1 MKYKITLN
9 EEDYVRLRIF
19 HFYHSTLGKRQL
31 HSARTIAFKL
41 SAIILLLLLIMD
53 VQLDRIV
60 IYAITWGIIS
70 VAFYFYAP
78 KRLEKNI
85 RRQVSMMKQDGK
97 LPYMEEGTEIEF
109 LESMIVQ
116 RSEHGESH
124 VNYSDVERVYI
135 EQEYLYIYSNAVQ
148 AFVIPYRC
156 LGEEKKQVIDY
167 IMKNM
172 NSKIRK

>member
-1 MKYKITLN
+1 MKYRITLN
-9 EEDYVRLRIF
+9 EEDYVRFRIF
-19 HFYHSTLGKRQL
+19 HMYHSKLGKRQL

-60 IYAITWGIIS
+60 IYAIMWGIIS

-78 KRLEKNI
+78 KRVEKNI
-85 RRQVSMMKQDGK
+85 RKQVSMTKEDGK
-97 LPYMEEGTEIEF
+97 LPYSTDTEIEF

-116 RSEHGESH
+116 RNEHGESH
-124 VNYSDVERVYI
+124 VNYSDIERVYI

-148 AFVIPYRC
+148 AAVIPYRC
-156 LGEEKKQVIDY
+156 LGEDKKRVIQFVMEN
-167 IMKNM
+167 MKD
-172 NSKIRK
+172 KLRK

>member
-9 EEDYVRLRIF
+9 EEDYVRMRIF

-31 HSARTIAFKL
+31 HSARTIAFKV
-41 SAIILLLLLIMD
+41 SAIFLLLLLIMD
-53 VQLDRIV
+53 VQLDSIV
-60 IYAITWGIIS
+60 IFTITWGIIS

-97 LPYMEEGTEIEF
+97 LPFIGDTEIEF

-116 RSEHGESH
+116 RNEHGESH
-124 VNYSDVERVYI
+124 VNYSDVERIFI

-148 AFVIPYRC
+148 AAVIPYRC
-156 LGEEKKQVIDY
+156 LGEDKKQVIQFVMEN
-167 IMKNM
+167 MKD
-172 NSKIRK
+172 KLRK

>member
-31 HSARTIAFKL
+31 HNARTIAFKV

-53 VQLDRIV
+53 VQLDSIV
-60 IYAITWGIIS
+60 IFTITWGIIS

-78 KRLEKNI
+78 KRLERNI
-85 RRQVSMMKQDGK
+85 RRQVGMMKQDGK
-97 LPYMEEGTEIEF
+97 LPFIGDTEIEF

-116 RSEHGESH
+116 RNEHGESH
-124 VNYSDVERVYI
+124 VNYSEVERIYI

-148 AFVIPYRC
+148 AAVIPYRC
-156 LGEEKKQVIDY
+156 LGEDKKQVINFVMEN
-167 IMKNM
+167 MKD
-172 NSKIRK
+172 KLRK

>member
-1 MKYKITLN
+1 MKYRITLN

-53 VQLDRIV
+53 VQLDSIV
-60 IYAITWGIIS
+60 IFTITWGIIS

-78 KRLEKNI
+78 KRLERNI

-97 LPYMEEGTEIEF
+97 LPFIGDTEIEF

-116 RSEHGESH
+116 RNEHGESH
-124 VNYSDVERVYI
+124 VNYSDVERIYI
-135 EQEYLYIYSNAVQ
+135 EQEYLYIYINAVQ
-148 AFVIPYRC
+148 ASVIPYRC
-156 LGEEKKQVIDY
+156 LGEDKKRVIEFVMEKSGRTY
-167 IMKNM
+167 TN
-172 NSKIRK
+172 

>member
-31 HSARTIAFKL
+31 HSARTIAFKV

-53 VQLDRIV
+53 VQLDSIV
-60 IYAITWGIIS
+60 IFTITWGIIS

-78 KRLEKNI
+78 KRLERNI
-85 RRQVSMMKQDGK
+85 RRQVGMMKQDGK
-97 LPYMEEGTEIEF
+97 LPFIGDTEIEF

-116 RSEHGESH
+116 RNEHGESH
-124 VNYSDVERVYI
+124 VNYSDVERIYI

-148 AFVIPYRC
+148 AAVIPYRC
-156 LGEEKKQVIDY
+156 LGEDKKQVINFVMEN
-167 IMKNM
+167 MKD
-172 NSKIRK
+172 KLRK

>member
-1 MKYKITLN
+1 MKYIITLN
-9 EEDYVRLRIF
+9 EEDYVRFRIF
-19 HFYHSTLGKRQL
+19 HLYHSKLGKRQI

-60 IYAITWGIIS
+60 IYAIMWGSIS

-85 RRQVSMMKQDGK
+85 RKQVSITKEDGK
-97 LPYMEEGTEIEF
+97 LPFSGDTEIEF

-116 RSEHGESH
+116 RNEHGESH
-124 VNYSDVERVYI
+124 VNYSDIERVYI

-148 AFVIPYRC
+148 AAVIPYRC
-156 LGEEKKQVIDY
+156 LGEDKKQVIKFVMEN
-167 IMKNM
+167 MKD
-172 NSKIRK
+172 KLRK

>member
-1 MKYKITLN
+1 MKYIITLN
-9 EEDYVRLRIF
+9 EEDYVRFRIF
-19 HFYHSTLGKRQL
+19 HLYHSTLGKRQL

-60 IYAITWGIIS
+60 IYAIMWGIIS

-85 RRQVSMMKQDGK
+85 RKQVGITKEDGK
-97 LPYMEEGTEIEF
+97 LPFSGDTEIEF

-116 RSEHGESH
+116 RNEHGESH
-124 VNYSDVERVYI
+124 VNYSDIERVYI

-148 AFVIPYRC
+148 AAVIPYRC
-156 LGEEKKQVIDY
+156 LGEDKKQVIKFVMEN
-167 IMKNM
+167 MKD
-172 NSKIRK
+172 KLRK

>member
-31 HSARTIAFKL
+31 HSARTIAFKV

-53 VQLDRIV
+53 VQLDSIV
-60 IYAITWGIIS
+60 IFTITWGIIS

-78 KRLEKNI
+78 KRLERNI
-85 RRQVSMMKQDGK
+85 RRQVGMMKQDGK
-97 LPYMEEGTEIEF
+97 LPFIGDTEIEF

-116 RSEHGESH
+116 RNEHGESH
-124 VNYSDVERVYI
+124 VNYSDVERIYI

-148 AFVIPYRC
+148 AAVIPYRC
-156 LGEEKKQVIDY
+156 LGEDKKQVIKFVMGN
-167 IMKNM
+167 MKD
-172 NSKIRK
+172 KLRK